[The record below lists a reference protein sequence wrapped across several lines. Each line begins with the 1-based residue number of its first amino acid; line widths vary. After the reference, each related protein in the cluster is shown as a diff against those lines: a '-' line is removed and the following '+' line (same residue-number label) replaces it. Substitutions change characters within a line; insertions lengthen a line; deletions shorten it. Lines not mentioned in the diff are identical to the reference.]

1 MEISVGERKKER
13 MSSYEMSGGSES
25 DRAHDSMR
33 VRVCVCVMILLI

>member
-1 MEISVGERKKER
+1 MIL
-13 MSSYEMSGGSES
+13 SYETSVGSES